1 MGGDKRDMRS
11 AAVAILPGSVR
22 MRNRLALH
30 IALVLGTGIPLAAF
44 AQAAA
49 PHTTAIA
56 PMPLAKA
63 LQNFSHEAGLQI
75 VYGSEIADSIR
86 SAGAQAGLTPEQ
98 QLRQLLAGTGLTYR
112 FVTPNTVTIIQ
123 GNVATNAGNPASA
136 AVATAGSAGS
146 DPINGNAVAPQSD
159 KTAKDLERVVVTAR
173 SGVDVRTRAQT
184 SYSITTIDEDRLRMQ
199 APTSVAEAVKSV
211 PGFWVEASGGEASG
225 NIRAR
230 GIPVDG
236 FGSVNLLEDGIP
248 VQHDPAL
255 GYLNADQAFR
265 LDETIERVEV
275 VRGGP
280 SSIFYSNAPAGA
292 INFIPRQVD
301 DMAEGLIKYTA
312 GNYGLGRLDFWF
324 GTPLGDGWKFST
336 GGFFRVD
343 HNIRD
348 PGFNGDNG
356 GQLRATLSKQF
367 HNGDVSLDVKRLDDR
382 VYFDL
387 GIPLYRNPSGD
398 LVGVPGFN
406 GNYGTVAGPE
416 TEHMQLQQG
425 NGSYYNFDNSLGT
438 DVQRTQL
445 TLKFDYNL
453 WDDWKLAENV
463 RYSDTNT
470 QRNGVYPNSI
480 ETASAFYASAQSHL
494 KQYYPNAA
502 GMQLQY
508 ADSGAAFG
516 PNQNGNGLVML
527 GGLRGITMP
536 MDELTSDTR
545 LMRKFEFGDQTHDV
559 TLGYYHAHFNQSFDR
574 YSSTVLLDTQDNAK
588 LLNLVAVNAAGQTIG
603 PLTDNGIYNNGYE
616 WAHAHGTSDTDAFYA
631 SDEWQVNDKLR
642 IDGGARWE
650 RVDTRGWTELP
661 ATVNLGTPWSAAI
674 LTGSGQYANYDHSF
688 NKLGWTLGANY
699 QFSDHQGVFARY
711 TSTFRLPNLSSY
723 ITTPTATPITQTMV
737 LPEIGYKFANRYIET
752 YETFFYTRYNNVSFS
767 NYVFN
772 PTSGAST
779 AETGYADTE
788 TYGLELEGTIYPC
801 KWFDMQYSATFQ
813 DPRYKGLRY
822 TTIQAGEPVL
832 LDYDDDQ
839 LIRVPRKSVRL
850 VPGVNLLDNKLR
862 LQLTYEY
869 EGKRYS
875 DTANSVEL
883 PQYYTLGF
891 SARYQMTPN
900 LTFFVY
906 ADNLNNSLG
915 LTEGNPRSGE
925 LKSSDAGATVFI
937 ARPLLGRS
945 FRASVMYRF

>member
-1 MGGDKRDMRS
+1 
-11 AAVAILPGSVR
+11 

-30 IALVLGTGIPLAAF
+30 IALVLGTSIPLTVV
-44 AQAAA
+44 AQASTAT
-49 PHTTAIA
+49 PPTSAIA
-56 PMPLAKA
+56 PMPLARA
-63 LQNFSHEAGLQI
+63 LENFSRETNLQI
-75 VYGSEIADSIR
+75 VYGSDIADSIQ
-86 SAGAQAGLTPEQ
+86 SHGAAAGLTPEQ
-98 QLRQLLAGTGLTYR
+98 QLRQLLAGTGLNYR
-112 FVTPNTVTIIQ
+112 FVTPNTVTIIS

-136 AVATAGSAGS
+136 AVTTA
-146 DPINGNAVAPQSD
+146 GNAVSNATNGGTLSPSAD
-159 KTAKDLERVVVTAR
+159 KTAKDLASVVVTAR
-173 SGVDVRTRAQT
+173 SGVEVRTRAQT

-199 APTSVAEAVKSV
+199 APTSVTEAVKSV
-211 PGFWVEASGGEASG
+211 PGFWVESSGGEASG

-236 FGSVNLLEDGIP
+236 YGSVNLLEDGIP

-265 LDETIERVEV
+265 LDETIDHIEV

-301 DMAEGLIKYTA
+301 DMADGLIKYTV
-312 GNYGLGRLDFWF
+312 GNYGLNRLDFWY
-324 GTPLGDGWKFST
+324 GTPIGDGWKFST
-336 GGFFRVD
+336 GGFWRVD
-343 HNIRD
+343 DGIRK
-348 PGFNGDNG
+348 PGFTNDDG

-367 HNGDVSLDVKRLDDR
+367 ENGDISFDIKRLDDK
-382 VYFDL
+382 VGFDL
-387 GIPLYRNPSGD
+387 GIPMYRNSSGD
-398 LVGVPGFN
+398 LVSVPGFN

-416 TEHMQLQQG
+416 TEHVQLQQG
-425 NGSYYNFDNSLGT
+425 NGSNYNFDDSLGT
-438 DVQRTQL
+438 DVKRTQF
-445 TLKFDYNL
+445 TVKFDYNL
-453 WDDWKLAENV
+453 WDDWKLSEDI
-463 RYSDTNT
+463 RYSDTDT
-470 QRNGVYPNSI
+470 VRNGVYPNSI
-480 ETASAFYASAQSHL
+480 ETASAFLASAKSQL
-494 KQYYPNAA
+494 AKYYPNAA

-508 ADSGAAFG
+508 VNSGAVFNNA
-516 PNQNGNGLVML
+516 NQNGNGLVIL

-536 MDELTSDTR
+536 MHEITSDTR

-559 TLGYYHAHFNQSFDR
+559 TFGYYHAYFNQSFDR
-574 YSSTVLLDTQDNAK
+574 FSSTVLLDTSDNAK
-588 LLNLVAVNAAGQTIG
+588 LLNLVAVNAQGAPIG
-603 PLTDNGIYNNGYE
+603 TLTDNGIYNNGYE
-616 WAHAHGTSDTDAFYA
+616 WAHAAGTSNTDAFYF
-631 SDEWQVNDKLR
+631 SDEWQATDKLR

-650 RVDTRGWTELP
+650 RVNTTGWTELP
-661 ATVNLGTPWSAAI
+661 ATVNLGTPWSSNI
-674 LTGSGQYANYDHSF
+674 LTGSGQFADYDHTF

-699 QFSDHQGVFARY
+699 QFTDQQGVFARY

-737 LPEIGYKFANRYIET
+737 LPEVGYKFANRYIET
-752 YETFFYTRYNNVSFS
+752 YETFFYTKYNNVGFS

-788 TYGLELEGTIYPC
+788 TYGLELEGTVYPS
-801 KWFDMQYSATFQ
+801 KWFDIQYNATLQ

-822 TTIQAGEPVL
+822 TTVTAGEPVL
-832 LDYDDDQ
+832 LDYDDNQ
-839 LIRVPRKSVRL
+839 LIRVPRKSARI

-862 LQLTYEY
+862 LQMAYEY
-869 EGKRYS
+869 EGKRFS

-883 PQYYTLGF
+883 PQYTTLSF
-891 SARYQMTPN
+891 SARYQATPD
-900 LTFFVY
+900 LSFFVY
-906 ADNLNNSLG
+906 ADNITNSLG

-925 LKSSDAGATVFI
+925 LKSTDAGATVFI

>member
-1 MGGDKRDMRS
+1 
-11 AAVAILPGSVR
+11 

-30 IALVLGTGIPLAAF
+30 IALVLGTGIPLAAL
-44 AQAAA
+44 AQAATPA
-49 PHTTAIA
+49 TTTAIA

-63 LQNFSHEAGLQI
+63 LQAFSHEAGLQI

-86 SAGAQAGLTPEQ
+86 SPGAQAGIAPEQ
-98 QLRQLLAGTGLTYR
+98 QLRQLLAGTGLSYR

-123 GNVATNAGNPASA
+123 GNVATNAGSPASA
-136 AVATAGSAGS
+136 AVTTAGSAGT
-146 DPINGNAVAPQSD
+146 NTHGNDAAAPQGD
-159 KTAKDLERVVVTAR
+159 KTTKDLERVVVTAR

-199 APTSVAEAVKSV
+199 GPTSVTEAMKSV
-211 PGFWVEASGGEASG
+211 PGFWVESSGGEASG

-265 LDETIERVEV
+265 LDETIERIEV

-292 INFIPRQVD
+292 INFIPRQVG
-301 DMAEGLIKYTA
+301 DMAEGLVKYTA
-312 GNYGLGRLDFWF
+312 GNYGLGRLDFWY
-324 GTPLGDGWKFST
+324 GTPIGDGWKFST
-336 GGFFRVD
+336 GGFFRID
-343 HNIRD
+343 HNIRN
-348 PGFNGDNG
+348 PGYNGDNG

-367 HNGDVSLDVKRLDDR
+367 DNGDISFDVKRLDDR
-382 VYFDL
+382 VYLDL
-387 GIPLYRNPSGD
+387 GVPMYRNPSGE
-398 LVGVPGFN
+398 LVAVPGFN

-425 NGSYYNFDNSLGT
+425 NGSNYNFDNSVGT
-438 DVQRTQL
+438 DVKRTQL

-453 WDDWKLAENV
+453 WDNWKLAENI
-463 RYSDTNT
+463 RYSATNT
-470 QRNGVYPNSI
+470 IRNGVFPNAI
-480 ETASAFYASAQSHL
+480 ETAAAFYASAQSHL

-508 ADSGAAFG
+508 VDSGAAFG
-516 PNQNGNGLVML
+516 PNQNGNGLAML
-527 GGLRGITMP
+527 GGLRSITLP
-536 MDELTSDTR
+536 VNEITSDTR
-545 LMRKFEFGDQTHDV
+545 LLRQFELDDQTHDV

-574 YSSTVLLDTQDNAK
+574 YSSTVLLDTSDNAK

-603 PLTDNGIYNNGYE
+603 TLTDGGIYNNGYE
-616 WAHAHGTSDTDAFYA
+616 WAHAHGSSDTDAFYA
-631 SDEWQVNDKLR
+631 SDEWQITDKLR

-650 RVDTRGWTELP
+650 RVNTTGWTELP

-674 LTGSGQYANYDHSF
+674 TTGSGQYASYDHSF

-699 QFSDHQGVFARY
+699 QFSDQQGVFARY
-711 TSTFRLPNLSSY
+711 TSTFRLPNLSTY
-723 ITTPTATPITQTMV
+723 ITTPTATPVTQTMV

-752 YETFFYTRYNNVSFS
+752 YETFFYTRYNNVGFS

-779 AETGYADTE
+779 VEQGYADTE

-801 KWFDMQYSATFQ
+801 KWFDLQYSATLQ

-822 TTIQAGEPVL
+822 TVVQAGQPVL
-832 LDYDDDQ
+832 LDYNDNQ
-839 LIRVPRKSVRL
+839 LIRVPRKSLRL
-850 VPGVNLLDNKLR
+850 VPGVNLLGNKLR
-862 LQLTYEY
+862 LQMTYEY

-891 SARYQMTPN
+891 SARYQATPN
-900 LTFFVY
+900 LTFFAY

-945 FRASVMYRF
+945 FRASVMYQF

>member
-1 MGGDKRDMRS
+1 
-11 AAVAILPGSVR
+11 

-30 IALVLGTGIPLAAF
+30 IALILGTSVPLVAF
-44 AQAAA
+44 AQSTATT

-63 LQNFSHEAGLQI
+63 LENFSHEAGLQI

-86 SAGAQAGLTPEQ
+86 SPGADAGLPPEQ
-98 QLRQLLAGTGLTYR
+98 QLRQLLAGTGLSYR
-112 FVTPNTVTIIQ
+112 FVTPNTVTIVP
-123 GNVATNAGNPASA
+123 GNVATNAGSPASA
-136 AVATAGSAGS
+136 AVATAGSAGAQTIDS
-146 DPINGNAVAPQSD
+146 GSVQTSGD
-159 KTAKDLERVVVTAR
+159 KTAKNLSQVVVTAR

-199 APTSVAEAVKSV
+199 APTSVTEAVKSV

-265 LDETIERVEV
+265 LDETIDRVEV

-301 DMAEGLIKYTA
+301 DMPEGLVKYTA
-312 GNYGLGRLDFWF
+312 GNYGLGRLDFWY
-324 GTPLGDGWKFST
+324 GTPVGDGWKLSA
-336 GGFFRVD
+336 GGFFRID
-343 HNIRD
+343 HNIRN

-356 GQLRATLSKQF
+356 GQLRATLSKQWE
-367 HNGDVSLDVKRLDDR
+367 NGNFSLDVKRLDDR

-387 GIPLYRNPSGD
+387 GIPLYRNPSGE
-398 LVGVPGFN
+398 LVAVPGFN
-406 GNYGTVAGPE
+406 GNYGTVAGPD

-425 NGSYYNFDNSLGT
+425 NGSYYNFDNTAGT
-438 DVQRTQL
+438 DVKRTQL
-445 TLKFDYNL
+445 TVKFDYNL
-453 WDDWKLAENV
+453 WDNWTLAEDL
-463 RYSDTNT
+463 RYSDTNEI
-470 QRNGVYPNSI
+470 RNGVYPNAI
-480 ETASAFYASAQSHL
+480 ETSAALYASAQARL
-494 KQYYPNAA
+494 KQYYPAAA

-508 ADSGAAFG
+508 ADSGAIFNNA
-516 PNQNGNGLVML
+516 NQNGNGLVIL
-527 GGLRGITMP
+527 GGLRGITLP
-536 MDELTSDTR
+536 VDELTSNTR

-574 YSSTVLLDTQDNAK
+574 FSSTVLLDSENNAK
-588 LLNLVAVNAAGQTIG
+588 LLNLVAVNAAGTPIG
-603 PLTDNGIYNNGYE
+603 TLTHDGIYNNGYE

-631 SDEWQVNDKLR
+631 SDEWQVTDKLR
-642 IDGGARWE
+642 IDGGVRWE
-650 RVDTRGWTELP
+650 RVDTRGWTELSTN
-661 ATVNLGTPWSAAI
+661 ANLGTPWSSSI
-674 LTGSGQYANYDHSF
+674 LTGNGQYASYDHSF
-688 NKLGWTLGANY
+688 HKLGWTVGANY

-723 ITTPTATPITQTMV
+723 ITSPTATPVIQTMV
-737 LPEIGYKFANRYIET
+737 LPEVGYKFANRYIET
-752 YETFFYTRYNNVSFS
+752 YETFFYTRYNNVGFS

-772 PTSGAST
+772 PNTGVST
-779 AETGYADTE
+779 PQQGYANTE
-788 TYGLELEGTIYPC
+788 TYGLELEGTIYPT
-801 KWFDMQYSATFQ
+801 KWFDLQYSATLQ

-822 TTIQAGEPVL
+822 TVIQAGAPVL
-832 LDYDDDQ
+832 LDYNDNY
-839 LIRVPRKSVRL
+839 LIRVPRKSFRI

-869 EGKRYS
+869 EGKRFS
-875 DTANSVEL
+875 DTANSVVL
-883 PQYYTLGF
+883 PQYNTLSF
-891 SARYQMTPN
+891 SARYQVTPA
-900 LTFFVY
+900 LSFFFY

>member
-1 MGGDKRDMRS
+1 
-11 AAVAILPGSVR
+11 

-30 IALVLGTGIPLAAF
+30 LALVLGTGIPLAAF

-49 PHTTAIA
+49 TTSTTAIA
-56 PMPLAKA
+56 PMPLSKA

-86 SAGAQAGLTPEQ
+86 SPGAQAGLTPEQ

-112 FVTPNTVTIIQ
+112 FVTPNTVTILP
-123 GNVATNAGNPASA
+123 GNVAANAGNPASA
-136 AVATAGSAGS
+136 AVTTAGSAGAKT
-146 DPINGNAVAPQSD
+146 NGDDAVPAQGD
-159 KTAKDLERVVVTAR
+159 KTAKDLARVVVTAR

-199 APTSVAEAVKSV
+199 GPTSVTEAVKSV
-211 PGFWVEASGGEASG
+211 PGFWVESSGGEASG

-255 GYLNADQAFR
+255 GYLNADQVFR
-265 LDETIERVEV
+265 LDETIERIEV

-312 GNYGLGRLDFWF
+312 GNYGLGRLDFWY
-324 GTPLGDGWKFST
+324 GTPIGDGWKFST
-336 GGFFRVD
+336 GGFFRID
-343 HNIRD
+343 HNIRN
-348 PGFNGDNG
+348 PGYNGDNG

-367 HNGDVSLDVKRLDDR
+367 DNGDLSVDVKRLDDR
-382 VYFDL
+382 VYLDL
-387 GIPLYRNPSGD
+387 GVPMYRDPSGE
-398 LVGVPGFN
+398 LVAVPGFN

-425 NGSYYNFDNSLGT
+425 NGSNYDFDNSLGT
-438 DVQRTQL
+438 DVKRTQL

-453 WDDWKLAENV
+453 WDNWKLAEGM
-463 RYSDTNT
+463 RYSATNT
-470 QRNGVYPNSI
+470 IRNGVYPNAI
-480 ETASAFYASAQSHL
+480 ETASAFYASAASHL

-508 ADSGAAFG
+508 VDSGAAFG

-536 MDELTSDTR
+536 VNELTSDTR

-559 TLGYYHAHFNQSFDR
+559 TLGYYHAYFNQSFDR
-574 YSSTVLLDTQDNAK
+574 YSSTVLLDTSDNAK

-603 PLTDNGIYNNGYE
+603 ALTDGGIYNNGYE

-631 SDEWQVNDKLR
+631 SDEWQITDKLR

-650 RVDTRGWTELP
+650 RVNTTGWTELP

-674 LTGSGQYANYDHSF
+674 TTGSGKYASYDHSF

-723 ITTPTATPITQTMV
+723 ITTPTATPVIQTMV

-752 YETFFYTRYNNVSFS
+752 YETLFYTKYNNVGFS

-779 AETGYADTE
+779 VEQGYADTE

-801 KWFDMQYSATFQ
+801 KWFDLQYSATLQ

-822 TTIQAGEPVL
+822 TVVQAGQPVL
-832 LDYDDDQ
+832 LDYDNNQ

-850 VPGVNLLDNKLR
+850 VPGVNLLNNKLR

-891 SARYQMTPN
+891 SARYQATPN

-925 LKSSDAGATVFI
+925 LKSTDAGATVFI

-945 FRASVMYRF
+945 FRASVMYQF

>member
-1 MGGDKRDMRS
+1 
-11 AAVAILPGSVR
+11 

-30 IALVLGTGIPLAAF
+30 IALVLSSGVPLAAF
-44 AQAAA
+44 AQASTTTQ
-49 PHTTAIA
+49 TTAIA

-63 LQNFSHEAGLQI
+63 LENFSHEAGLQI
-75 VYGSEIADSIR
+75 VYGSEIPDGIR
-86 SAGAQAGLTPEQ
+86 SPGAQAGLMPEQ
-98 QLRQLLAGTGLTYR
+98 QLRQLLAGTGLSYR
-112 FVTPNTVTIIQ
+112 FVTPNTVTIIS

-146 DPINGNAVAPQSD
+146 GVTDGGALQTSGS
-159 KTAKDLERVVVTAR
+159 KSAKDLASVVVTAR

-199 APTSVAEAVKSV
+199 APTSVTEAVKSV
-211 PGFWVEASGGEASG
+211 PGFWVESSGGEASG

-236 FGSVNLLEDGIP
+236 YGSVNLLEDGIP

-301 DMAEGLIKYTA
+301 DTAEGLVKYTA
-312 GNYGLGRLDFWF
+312 GNYGLGRLDFWY
-324 GTPLGDGWKFST
+324 GTPIGDGWKLST
-336 GGFFRVD
+336 GGFFRID
-343 HNIRD
+343 HNIRN
-348 PGFNGDNG
+348 PGFNADNG

-367 HNGDVSLDVKRLDDR
+367 ENGNFSFDVKRMDDR
-382 VYFDL
+382 VGFDL

-398 LVGVPGFN
+398 LVAVPGFN

-425 NGSYYNFDNSLGT
+425 DGSYYNFNNRLGT
-438 DVQRTQL
+438 DVKRTQL

-453 WDDWKLAENV
+453 GDGWKIAENL
-463 RYSDTNT
+463 RYSDTNSI
-470 QRNGVYPNSI
+470 RNGVYPNAI
-480 ETASAFYASAQSHL
+480 ETPAALYTSAAARL
-494 KQYYPNAA
+494 KQFYPTAT

-508 ADSGAAFG
+508 VDSGAAFS
-516 PNQNGNGLVML
+516 PNQNGNGLVIL
-527 GGLRGITMP
+527 GGLRSITMP
-536 MDELTSDTR
+536 VNELTSDTR

-559 TLGYYHAHFNQSFDR
+559 TLGYYHAYFNQSFDR

-588 LLNLVAVNAAGQTIG
+588 LLNLMAVNAAGQPIG
-603 PLTDNGIYNNGYE
+603 SLTSDGIYNNGYE
-616 WAHAHGTSDTDAFYA
+616 WAHAHGTSNTDAVYL

-650 RVDTRGWTELP
+650 RVNTKGWTELSS
-661 ATVNLGTPWSAAI
+661 TVNLGVPWSSAI
-674 LTGSGQYANYDHSF
+674 LAGNGQYASYDHSF

-723 ITTPTATPITQTMV
+723 ITSPTATPITQTMI
-737 LPEIGYKFANRYIET
+737 LPEVGYKFANRWIET

-772 PTSGAST
+772 PNTGAST
-779 AETGYADTE
+779 AQTGYANTE
-788 TYGLELEGTIYPC
+788 TYGLELEGTIYPSQL
-801 KWFDMQYSATFQ
+801 FDLQYSATLQ

-822 TTIQAGEPVL
+822 TTIQAGAPVL
-832 LDYDDDQ
+832 LDYDDNQ
-839 LIRVPRKSVRL
+839 LIRVPRKSVRI
-850 VPGVNLLDNKLR
+850 VPGVNLFDNKLR
-862 LQLTYEY
+862 LQLSFEY
-869 EGKRYS
+869 EGKRFS
-875 DTANSVEL
+875 DTANSVVL
-883 PQYYTLGF
+883 PQYNTINF
-891 SARYQMTPN
+891 SARYQATPN
-900 LTFFVY
+900 LSLFLY

-925 LKSSDAGATVFI
+925 LKSTDAGATVFI

>member
-1 MGGDKRDMRS
+1 
-11 AAVAILPGSVR
+11 

-30 IALVLGTGIPLAAF
+30 IALVLGTGVPLAAM
-44 AQAAA
+44 AQAAT
-49 PHTTAIA
+49 PRTTAIA

-63 LQNFSHEAGLQI
+63 LENFSHEAGWQV

-86 SAGAQAGLTPEQ
+86 SPGAEAGLPPEQ

-112 FVTPNTVTIIQ
+112 FVTPNTVTIVP
-123 GNVATNAGNPASA
+123 GNVATNAGSPASA
-136 AVATAGSAGS
+136 AVATAGSAGAAA
-146 DPINGNAVAPQSD
+146 INRGAASNSD
-159 KTAKDLERVVVTAR
+159 KSTKDLERVVVTAR

-199 APTSVAEAVKSV
+199 APTSVTEAVKSV

-236 FGSVNLLEDGIP
+236 YGSVNLLEDGIP

-301 DMAEGLIKYTA
+301 DMAEGLVKYTA
-312 GNYGLGRLDFWF
+312 GNYGLGRLDFWY
-324 GTPLGDGWKFST
+324 GTPIGDGWKLST
-336 GGFFRVD
+336 GGFFRID
-343 HNIRD
+343 HNIRN
-348 PGFNGDNG
+348 PGFNADNG
-356 GQLRATLSKQF
+356 GQLRATLSKQLE
-367 HNGDVSLDVKRLDDR
+367 NGDISFDVKRLDDR
-382 VYFDL
+382 VGFDL

-398 LVGVPGFN
+398 LVAVPGFN
-406 GNYGTVAGPE
+406 GNYGTVAGPD

-425 NGSYYNFDNSLGT
+425 NGSYYNFDNTVGT
-438 DVQRTQL
+438 DVKRTQL

-453 WDDWKLAENV
+453 WGWKLAENL
-463 RYSDTNT
+463 RYSDTDT
-470 QRNGVYPNSI
+470 QRNGVYPNAI
-480 ETASAFYASAQSHL
+480 ETPAALYASAQARL
-494 KQYYPNAA
+494 KQYYPTAT

-508 ADSGAAFG
+508 VDSGAAFA
-516 PNQNGNGLVML
+516 PNQNGNGLVIL

-536 MDELTSDTR
+536 VSELTSDTR
-545 LMRKFEFGDQTHDV
+545 LLRKFQFGDQTHDV
-559 TLGYYHAHFNQSFDR
+559 TLGYYHAYFNQSFDR
-574 YSSTVLLDTQDNAK
+574 FSSTVLLDTADNAK
-588 LLNLVAVNAAGQTIG
+588 LLNLVAVNAAGQ
-603 PLTDNGIYNNGYE
+603 PLGMLTSDGIYNNGYE
-616 WAHAHGTSDTDAFYA
+616 WAHAHGTSNTDAFYA
-631 SDEWQVNDKLR
+631 SDEWQINDKLR

-650 RVDTRGWTELP
+650 RVNTTGWTELSTT
-661 ATVNLGTPWSAAI
+661 ANLGTPWSSGI
-674 LTGSGQYANYDHSF
+674 LTGNGQYASYDHSF

-699 QFSDHQGVFARY
+699 QFSDRQGVFARY

-723 ITTPTATPITQTMV
+723 ITSPTATPITQTMV
-737 LPEIGYKFANRYIET
+737 LPEVGYKFANRYIET

-767 NYVFN
+767 NYVYN
-772 PTSGAST
+772 PNTGAST
-779 AETGYADTE
+779 AQTGYADTE
-788 TYGLELEGTIYPC
+788 TYGLELEGTIYPT
-801 KWFDMQYSATFQ
+801 KWFDLQYSATLQ

-822 TTIQAGEPVL
+822 TVIQANAPVL
-832 LDYDDDQ
+832 LDYDDNQ
-839 LIRVPRKSVRL
+839 LIRVPRKSVRI

-875 DTANSVEL
+875 DTANSVIL
-883 PQYYTLGF
+883 PQYYMLSF
-891 SARYQMTPN
+891 SARYQATPN
-900 LTFFVY
+900 LSFFVY

>member
-1 MGGDKRDMRS
+1 
-11 AAVAILPGSVR
+11 

-30 IALVLGTGIPLAAF
+30 IALVLGTSVPLLAF
-44 AQAAA
+44 GQNAAA
-49 PHTTAIA
+49 PNTVAVA

-63 LQNFSHEAGLQI
+63 LENFSHESGFQI
-75 VYGSEIADSIR
+75 VYGSEIADSVR
-86 SAGAQAGLTPEQ
+86 SPGAQAGLAPEQ

-112 FVTPNTVTIIQ
+112 FVAPNTVTIIP

-136 AVATAGSAGS
+136 AVTTAGSAGAS
-146 DPINGNAVAPQSD
+146 AANGGAASPAD
-159 KTAKDLERVVVTAR
+159 KTTKDLASVVVTAR

-184 SYSITTIDEDRLRMQ
+184 SYSVTTIDEDRLRMQ
-199 APTSVAEAVKSV
+199 APTSVTEAVKSV
-211 PGFWVEASGGEASG
+211 PGFWVESSGGEASG

-265 LDETIERVEV
+265 LDETIDHIEV

-301 DMAEGLIKYTA
+301 DMADGLIKYTV
-312 GNYGLGRLDFWF
+312 GNYGLNRLDFWY
-324 GTPLGDGWKFST
+324 GTPIGDGWKLST
-336 GGFFRVD
+336 GGFWRVD
-343 HNIRD
+343 NGIRS
-348 PGFNGDNG
+348 PGFTNDDG

-367 HNGDVSLDVKRLDDR
+367 ENGDISFDVKRLDDK
-382 VYFDL
+382 VALDL
-387 GIPLYRNPSGD
+387 GIPMYRDSSGS
-398 LVGVPGFN
+398 LAAVPGFN

-416 TEHMQLQQG
+416 TEHVQLQQG
-425 NGSYYNFDNSLGT
+425 NGSNYNFDNSLGT
-438 DVQRTQL
+438 DVKRTQL
-445 TLKFDYNL
+445 TFKFDYNL
-453 WDDWKLAENV
+453 PGDWKISEDV
-463 RYSDTNT
+463 RYSDTDT
-470 QRNGVYPNSI
+470 IRNGVYPNSI
-480 ETASAFYASAQSHL
+480 ETASAFLASAQSQL
-494 KQYYPNAA
+494 AKYYPNAA

-508 ADSGAAFG
+508 VNTGAVFNNA
-516 PNQNGNGLVML
+516 NQNGNGLVIL

-536 MDELTSDTR
+536 MHEITSDTK

-559 TLGYYHAHFNQSFDR
+559 TFGYYHAYFNQSFDR
-574 YSSTVLLDTQDNAK
+574 YSSTVLLDTSDNAK
-588 LLNLVAVNAAGQTIG
+588 LLNLVAVNAQGAPLGM
-603 PLTDNGIYNNGYE
+603 LTDNGIYNNGYE
-616 WAHAHGTSDTDAFYA
+616 WAHSSGTSNTDAFYA
-631 SDEWQVNDKLR
+631 SDEWQVTDKLR

-650 RVDTRGWTELP
+650 RVNTTGWTELP

-674 LTGSGQYANYDHSF
+674 LTGSGQYADYDHSF

-699 QFSDHQGVFARY
+699 QFTDEQGIFARY

-737 LPEIGYKFANRYIET
+737 LPEIGYKFANRFIEM
-752 YETFFYTRYNNVSFS
+752 YETLFYTKYNNVSFS

-788 TYGLELEGTIYPC
+788 TYGLELEGTVYPS
-801 KWFDMQYSATFQ
+801 KFFDIQYSATLQ

-822 TTIQAGEPVL
+822 TAITAGEPVL

-839 LIRVPRKSVRL
+839 LIRVPRKSARI

-862 LQLTYEY
+862 LQMSFEY
-869 EGKRYS
+869 EGKRFS
-875 DTANSVEL
+875 DTANSVVL
-883 PQYYTLGF
+883 PQYNTVGF
-891 SARYQMTPN
+891 SARYQATQD
-900 LTFFVY
+900 LSFFLY
-906 ADNLNNSLG
+906 ADNITNSLG

>member
-1 MGGDKRDMRS
+1 
-11 AAVAILPGSVR
+11 

-30 IALVLGTGIPLAAF
+30 IALVLGTGVPLAAM
-44 AQAAA
+44 AQAAT

-63 LQNFSHEAGLQI
+63 LENFSHEAGWQV

-86 SAGAQAGLTPEQ
+86 SPGAEAGLPPEQ

-112 FVTPNTVTIIQ
+112 FVTPNTVTIVP
-123 GNVATNAGNPASA
+123 GNVATNAGSPASA
-136 AVATAGSAGS
+136 AVATAGSAGAAA
-146 DPINGNAVAPQSD
+146 INRGAASNSD
-159 KTAKDLERVVVTAR
+159 KSTKDLERVVVTAR

-199 APTSVAEAVKSV
+199 APTSVTEAVKSV

-236 FGSVNLLEDGIP
+236 YGSVNLLEDGIP

-301 DMAEGLIKYTA
+301 DMAEGLVKYTA
-312 GNYGLGRLDFWF
+312 GNYGLGRLDFWY
-324 GTPLGDGWKFST
+324 GTPIGDGWKLST
-336 GGFFRVD
+336 GGFFRID
-343 HNIRD
+343 HNIRN
-348 PGFNGDNG
+348 PGFNADNG
-356 GQLRATLSKQF
+356 GQLRATLSKQLE
-367 HNGDVSLDVKRLDDR
+367 NGDISFDVKRLDDR
-382 VYFDL
+382 VGFDL

-398 LVGVPGFN
+398 LVAVPGFN
-406 GNYGTVAGPE
+406 GNYGTVAGPD

-425 NGSYYNFDNSLGT
+425 NGSYYNFDNTVGT
-438 DVQRTQL
+438 DVKRTQL

-453 WDDWKLAENV
+453 WGWKLAENL
-463 RYSDTNT
+463 RYSDTDT
-470 QRNGVYPNSI
+470 QRNGVYPNAI
-480 ETASAFYASAQSHL
+480 ETPAALYASAQARL
-494 KQYYPNAA
+494 KQYYPTAT

-508 ADSGAAFG
+508 VDSGAAFA
-516 PNQNGNGLVML
+516 PNQNGNGLVIL

-536 MDELTSDTR
+536 VSELTSDTR
-545 LMRKFEFGDQTHDV
+545 LLRKFQFGDQTHDV
-559 TLGYYHAHFNQSFDR
+559 TLGYYHAYFNQSFDR
-574 YSSTVLLDTQDNAK
+574 FSSTVLLDTADNAK
-588 LLNLVAVNAAGQTIG
+588 LLNLVAVNAAGQ
-603 PLTDNGIYNNGYE
+603 PLGMLTSDGIYNNGYE
-616 WAHAHGTSDTDAFYA
+616 WAHAHGTSNTDAFYA
-631 SDEWQVNDKLR
+631 SDEWQINDKLR

-650 RVDTRGWTELP
+650 RVNTTGWTELSTT
-661 ATVNLGTPWSAAI
+661 ANLGTPWSSGI
-674 LTGSGQYANYDHSF
+674 LTGNGQYASYDHSF

-699 QFSDHQGVFARY
+699 QFSDRQGVFARY

-723 ITTPTATPITQTMV
+723 ITSPTATPITQTMV
-737 LPEIGYKFANRYIET
+737 LPEVGYKFANRYIET

-767 NYVFN
+767 NYVYN
-772 PTSGAST
+772 PNTGAST
-779 AETGYADTE
+779 AQTGYADTE
-788 TYGLELEGTIYPC
+788 TYGLELEGTIYPT
-801 KWFDMQYSATFQ
+801 KWFDLQYSATLQ

-822 TTIQAGEPVL
+822 TVIQANAPVL
-832 LDYDDDQ
+832 LDYDDNQ
-839 LIRVPRKSVRL
+839 LIRVPRKSVRI

-875 DTANSVEL
+875 DTANSVIL
-883 PQYYTLGF
+883 PQYYMLSF
-891 SARYQMTPN
+891 SARYQATPN
-900 LTFFVY
+900 LSFFVY

>member
-1 MGGDKRDMRS
+1 
-11 AAVAILPGSVR
+11 

-44 AQAAA
+44 AQAASHVA
-49 PHTTAIA
+49 TSAIA

-63 LQNFSHEAGLQI
+63 LQAFSHEAGLQI

-86 SAGAQAGLTPEQ
+86 SPGAQAGITPEQ
-98 QLRQLLAGTGLTYR
+98 QLRQLLVGTGLSYR

-123 GNVATNAGNPASA
+123 GNVATNAGSPASA
-136 AVATAGSAGS
+136 AVTTAGSAGA
-146 DPINGNAVAPQSD
+146 NTHGNDGAAPQGD
-159 KTAKDLERVVVTAR
+159 KTTKDLERVVVTAR

-199 APTSVAEAVKSV
+199 GPTSVTEAVKSV
-211 PGFWVEASGGEASG
+211 PGFWVESSGGEASG

-265 LDETIERVEV
+265 LDETIERIEV

-301 DMAEGLIKYTA
+301 DMAEGLVKYTA
-312 GNYGLGRLDFWF
+312 GNYGLGRLDFWY
-324 GTPLGDGWKFST
+324 GTPIGDGWKFST
-336 GGFFRVD
+336 GGFFRID
-343 HNIRD
+343 HNVRN
-348 PGFNGDNG
+348 PGYNGDNG

-367 HNGDVSLDVKRLDDR
+367 DNGDISFDVKRLDDR
-382 VYFDL
+382 VYLDL
-387 GIPLYRNPSGD
+387 GVPMYRNSSGE
-398 LVGVPGFN
+398 LVSVPGFN
-406 GNYGTVAGPE
+406 GNYGTVAGAE

-425 NGSYYNFDNSLGT
+425 NGSNYNFDNSLGT
-438 DVQRTQL
+438 DVKRTQL

-453 WDDWKLAENV
+453 WDNWKLAENI
-463 RYSDTNT
+463 RYSTTNT
-470 QRNGVYPNSI
+470 IRNGVYPNAI
-480 ETASAFYASAQSHL
+480 ETAAAFYASAQSHL

-508 ADSGAAFG
+508 VDSGAAFG

-536 MDELTSDTR
+536 VNEITSDTR
-545 LMRKFEFGDQTHDV
+545 LLRKFQFGDQTHDV

-574 YSSTVLLDTQDNAK
+574 YSSTVLLDTSDNAK

-603 PLTDNGIYNNGYE
+603 TLTDGGIYNNGYE
-616 WAHAHGTSDTDAFYA
+616 WAHAHGSSDTDAFYA
-631 SDEWQVNDKLR
+631 SDEWQVTDKLR

-650 RVDTRGWTELP
+650 RVNTTGWTELP

-674 LTGSGQYANYDHSF
+674 TTGSGQYASYDHSF

-699 QFSDHQGVFARY
+699 QFSDQQGVFARY
-711 TSTFRLPNLSSY
+711 TSTFRLPNLSTY
-723 ITTPTATPITQTMV
+723 ITTPTATPVTQTMV

-752 YETFFYTRYNNVSFS
+752 YETFFYTRYNNVGFS

-779 AETGYADTE
+779 VEQGYADTE

-801 KWFDMQYSATFQ
+801 KWFDLQYSATLQ

-822 TTIQAGEPVL
+822 TVVQAGQPVL
-832 LDYDDDQ
+832 LDYTDNQ
-839 LIRVPRKSVRL
+839 LIRVPRKSLRL

-891 SARYQMTPN
+891 SARYQATPN

-925 LKSSDAGATVFI
+925 LKSTDAGATVFI

-945 FRASVMYRF
+945 FRASVMYQF

>member
-1 MGGDKRDMRS
+1 
-11 AAVAILPGSVR
+11 
-22 MRNRLALH
+22 MRNRNCLALH

-49 PHTTAIA
+49 HVATSAIA

-63 LQNFSHEAGLQI
+63 LQAFSHEAGLQI

-86 SAGAQAGLTPEQ
+86 SPGAQAGIPPEQ
-98 QLRQLLAGTGLTYR
+98 QLRQLLAGTGLSYR

-123 GNVATNAGNPASA
+123 GNVATNAGSPASA
-136 AVATAGSAGS
+136 AVTTAGSAGAKV
-146 DPINGNAVAPQSD
+146 NGNDVAGPQGD
-159 KTAKDLERVVVTAR
+159 KTTKDLERVVVTAR

-199 APTSVAEAVKSV
+199 GPTSVTEAVKSV
-211 PGFWVEASGGEASG
+211 PGFWVESSGGEASG

-255 GYLNADQAFR
+255 GYLNADQVFR
-265 LDETIERVEV
+265 LDETIERIEV

-312 GNYGLGRLDFWF
+312 GNYGLGRLDFWY
-324 GTPLGDGWKFST
+324 GTPVGDGWKFST
-336 GGFFRVD
+336 GGFFRID
-343 HNIRD
+343 HNIRN
-348 PGFNGDNG
+348 PGYNGDNG

-367 HNGDVSLDVKRLDDR
+367 DNGDISFDVKRLDDR
-382 VYFDL
+382 VYLDL
-387 GIPLYRNPSGD
+387 GVPMYRNPSGD
-398 LVGVPGFN
+398 LVSVPGFN

-416 TEHMQLQQG
+416 TEHMELQQG
-425 NGSYYNFDNSLGT
+425 NGSNYNFDNSLGT
-438 DVQRTQL
+438 DVKRTQL

-453 WDDWKLAENV
+453 WDNWKLAENI
-463 RYSDTNT
+463 RYSATNT
-470 QRNGVYPNSI
+470 IRNGVYPNAI
-480 ETASAFYASAQSHL
+480 ETAAAFYASAQSHL

-508 ADSGAAFG
+508 VDSGAAFG

-536 MDELTSDTR
+536 VNEITSDTR
-545 LMRKFEFGDQTHDV
+545 LLRKFEFGDQTHDV
-559 TLGYYHAHFNQSFDR
+559 TLGYYHAYFNQSFDR
-574 YSSTVLLDTQDNAK
+574 YSSTVLLDTSDNAK

-603 PLTDNGIYNNGYE
+603 TLTDGGIYNNGYE

-631 SDEWQVNDKLR
+631 SDEWQITDKLR

-650 RVDTRGWTELP
+650 RVNTTGWTELP
-661 ATVNLGTPWSAAI
+661 ATVNLGAPWSAAI
-674 LTGSGQYANYDHSF
+674 TTGSGKYASYDHSF

-711 TSTFRLPNLSSY
+711 TSTFRLPNLSTY
-723 ITTPTATPITQTMV
+723 ITTPTATPVTQTMV

-752 YETFFYTRYNNVSFS
+752 YETFFYTRYNNVGFS

-779 AETGYADTE
+779 VEQGYADTE

-801 KWFDMQYSATFQ
+801 KWFDLQYSATLQ

-822 TTIQAGEPVL
+822 TVVQAGQPVL
-832 LDYDDDQ
+832 LDYNDNQ
-839 LIRVPRKSVRL
+839 LIRVPRKSLRL

-891 SARYQMTPN
+891 SARYQATPN
-900 LTFFVY
+900 LTFFAY

-945 FRASVMYRF
+945 FRASVMYQF

>member
-1 MGGDKRDMRS
+1 
-11 AAVAILPGSVR
+11 

-30 IALVLGTGIPLAAF
+30 IALVLGTGMPLLAF
-44 AQAAA
+44 AQASAPAA
-49 PHTTAIA
+49 HTTSIA

-63 LQNFSHEAGLQI
+63 LENFSHEAGLQV
-75 VYGSEIADSIR
+75 VYGSEIPDSVR
-86 SAGAQAGLTPEQ
+86 SPGAEAGITPEQ
-98 QLRQLLAGTGLTYR
+98 QLRQLLVGTGLTYR
-112 FVTPNTVTIIQ
+112 FVTPNTVTIVP

-136 AVATAGSAGS
+136 AVATAGSAGA
-146 DPINGNAVAPQSD
+146 NAVNGGASSNVD
-159 KTAKDLERVVVTAR
+159 KSTKDLESVVVTAR

-184 SYSITTIDEDRLRMQ
+184 SYSVTTIDEDRLRMQ
-199 APTSVAEAVKSV
+199 APTSVTEAVKSV
-211 PGFWVEASGGEASG
+211 PGFWVESSGGEASG

-301 DMAEGLIKYTA
+301 DMAEGLVKYTA
-312 GNYGLGRLDFWF
+312 GNYGLGRLDFWY
-324 GTPLGDGWKFST
+324 GTPIGDGWKFST

-348 PGFNGDNG
+348 PGFNSDNG

-367 HNGDVSLDVKRLDDR
+367 ENGSFSFDVKRMDDR
-382 VYFDL
+382 VGFDL
-387 GIPLYRNPSGD
+387 GIPLYRNTSGD
-398 LVGVPGFN
+398 LVAVPGFN
-406 GNYGTVAGPE
+406 GNYGTVAGSD
-416 TEHMQLQQG
+416 TEHVMLQQA
-425 NGSYYNFDNSLGT
+425 NGSYYNFDNTLGT
-438 DVQRTQL
+438 DVHRTQL
-445 TLKFDYNL
+445 TMKFDYNL
-453 WDDWKLAENV
+453 WDDWKLAEDL
-463 RYSDTNT
+463 RYSATDEI
-470 QRNGVYPNSI
+470 RNGVYPNSI
-480 ETASAFYASAQSHL
+480 ETASAFLASAQSRL
-494 KQYYPNAA
+494 TQYYPTAT
-502 GMQLQY
+502 GMRLQY
-508 ADSGAAFG
+508 VDSGQVFNNA
-516 PNQNGNGLVML
+516 NQNGNGLVIL

-536 MDELTSDTR
+536 VNELTSNTR
-545 LMRKFEFGDQTHDV
+545 LLRKFEFGDQTHDV
-559 TLGYYHAHFNQSFDR
+559 TLGYYHAYFNQSFDR
-574 YSSTVLLDTQDNAK
+574 YSSTVLLDASDNAK
-588 LLNLVAVNAAGQTIG
+588 LLNLVAVNAAGQQLGT
-603 PLTDNGIYNNGYE
+603 LTNNGIYSNGYE
-616 WAHAHGTSDTDAFYA
+616 WAHAHGTSDTDAVYF
-631 SDEWQVNDKLR
+631 SDEWQVSDKLR

-650 RVDTRGWTELP
+650 RVETSGWTELP
-661 ATVNLGTPWSAAI
+661 TTVNLGTPYSSSVI
-674 LTGSGQYANYDHSF
+674 TGSGKYASYDHSF
-688 NKLGWTLGANY
+688 HKLGWTIGANY

-711 TSTFRLPNLSSY
+711 TSTFRLPNLSTY
-723 ITTPTATPITQTMV
+723 ITSPTAVPVTQTMI
-737 LPEIGYKFANRYIET
+737 LPEVGYKFANRYIET
-752 YETFFYTRYNNVSFS
+752 YETFFYTRYNNVGFS

-772 PTSGAST
+772 PVTGVST
-779 AETGYADTE
+779 PQQGYADTE
-788 TYGLELEGTIYPC
+788 TYGLELEGTIFPS
-801 KWFDMQYSATFQ
+801 KLFDVQYSATLQ

-822 TTIQAGEPVL
+822 TTVQAGAPVL
-832 LDYDDDQ
+832 LDYNDDQ
-839 LIRVPRKSVRL
+839 LIRVPRKSARV

-869 EGKRYS
+869 EGKRFS
-875 DTANSVEL
+875 DTANSVVL

-891 SARYQMTPN
+891 SARYQATPN
-900 LTFFVY
+900 LSFFVY